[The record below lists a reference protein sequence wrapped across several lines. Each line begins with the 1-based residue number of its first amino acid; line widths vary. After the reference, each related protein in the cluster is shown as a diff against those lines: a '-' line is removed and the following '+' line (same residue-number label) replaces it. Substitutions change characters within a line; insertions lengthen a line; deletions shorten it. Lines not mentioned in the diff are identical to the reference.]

1 MFLRKHIGGPLFDIE
16 AIWEAHTRFEFEGRD
31 VEGTMGTMVVG
42 RNFPSIIKQAIP
54 NLDCLLAR
62 RSPT

>member
-1 MFLRKHIGGPLFDIE
+1 MFLRKHIKGPFFDIE
-16 AIWEAHTRFEFEGRD
+16 GIWEAHTRFEFEGRD

-42 RNFPSIIKQAIP
+42 PTFPPLIEQAML
-54 NLDCLLAR
+54 NLECQLTR